1 MNKIKNAFNT
11 IQASEELKENTKQ
24 YLYKNAYKQ
33 KKNYRYVLAIISILI
48 IFFSVTAY
56 ITPVA
61 AISIDSESSLQIEV
75 NKFNRVISVTAY
87 DDKTNELI
95 QSLNLKHLDY
105 YTAVDKVINELE
117 EENLIDNSSYLNIAI
132 STKDNN
138 MSDTFLDNIEDEY
151 GQKYQH
157 LKCMNPDTNSQNE
170 AKRLQMS
177 IGKYQEITEIQK
189 DNPNIN
195 IDEIKGMSMQE
206 IKEQYYK
213 NGKQKGKKH

>member
-11 IQASEELKENTKQ
+11 IHASEELKENTKQ

-48 IFFSVTAY
+48 LFFSATAY

-75 NKFNRVISVTAY
+75 NKFNRVISVTAF

-95 QSLNLKHLDY
+95 QRLNLKHLDY
-105 YTAVDKVINELE
+105 NTAVDKIINELE
-117 EENLIDNSSYLNIAI
+117 EENLINNSSYLNIAI

-151 GQKYQH
+151 GQKYQY